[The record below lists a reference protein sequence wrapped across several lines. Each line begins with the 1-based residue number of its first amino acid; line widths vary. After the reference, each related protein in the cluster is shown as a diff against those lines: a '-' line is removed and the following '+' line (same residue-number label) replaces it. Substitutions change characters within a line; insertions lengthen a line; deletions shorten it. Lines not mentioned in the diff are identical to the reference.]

1 MAYQTHM
8 LKHTQVSPACPYES
22 LVDVL
27 AELSP
32 VPWSFKQK
40 CGYSSFYHI
49 KTCAQMLIDAKSNPN
64 KKETELF
71 FPSFLHHAHNLWAI
85 RELFKLPKESPFF

>member
-40 CGYSSFYHI
+40 CGYFSFYHI
-49 KTCAQMLIDAKSNPN
+49 KTHMQILTDAKSNPN
-64 KKETELF
+64 KKETKLF
-71 FPSFLHHAHNLWAI
+71 PPRSCIKLITSEQL
-85 RELFKLPKESPFF
+85 ELFKLPKESPFF